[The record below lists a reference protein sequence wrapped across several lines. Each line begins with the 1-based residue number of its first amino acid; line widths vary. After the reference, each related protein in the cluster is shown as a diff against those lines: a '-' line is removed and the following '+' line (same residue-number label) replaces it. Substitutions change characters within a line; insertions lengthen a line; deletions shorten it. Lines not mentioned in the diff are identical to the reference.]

1 MAKWSVQ
8 YNQAGDGKHWEH
20 THTVEADD
28 EEGAYAAAGIHP
40 TKRKFFAVAP
50 LNERGNV
57 TMTIAGHSKSEK
69 EVAPMKKHDSISMNV
84 VQERLGLTY
93 EETIDLDDALRNGS
107 IPQLRKFSAVEDLG
121 GETSENLKKM
131 AANIKEW
138 TSLARKATGSQSPTE
153 VLNDPKVKE
162 QGGEYHATLEFGKLG
177 VRSPVAT
184 RRSWRVRD
192 PYEGAGANKDATL
205 DFTGKEFKRQY
216 QNPARPPLHV
226 GAPQQ
231 GPAGINVPASVPET
245 GQAKP
250 KLSGGSSWGVM
261 TVPHEPTV
269 TEGDPRYVNGN
280 PRFLGR
286 SEIKSQ
292 VIEMINSQIATLVEL
307 QKREVEVTN
316 KCPLC
321 EQDGLNCACVQTLA
335 LNKADNC
342 LLCNQ
347 SPTMCECISKLEKT
361 ATWYADPKW
370 REAAEKDKKTKAQEE
385 DYEVSPS
392 VGVCRECDTHWT
404 EGKPELEGTHGDICD
419 ACDKKSAKKSEGSVK
434 KSGPVPVDGC
444 AKCGKKTPELRGTWG
459 MTCSAC
465 SEGSDEG
472 RDESSSSS
480 SLKPTQKPASLRN
493 SEESPEESSSEESSM
508 EKASCDTCK
517 SEICK
522 CMEKNT
528 PKNPTR
534 QTQQKKDKLDDAAKM
549 KKLGA
554 SKDQYKEAVKTGFIH
569 DPKVASK
576 KSEDFI
582 DNKKANERSK
592 STDEAKKGGPRIK
605 NIGAENDNPSEVPG
619 KEVGGDEG
627 SGGEVKKGKGSEKKL
642 DKAAM
647 GAIAPPS
654 TAKPPKAT
662 AAPKAGGT
670 IKAPPATG
678 AIKPKKIGNPAIAA
692 KPTAGALPKLSLS
705 STDAEWM
712 EELAKAGFARN
723 ALSAAAG
730 RHGASAGL
738 KPGYQ
743 QDPKPTAPVAMPQ
756 TSMGDRVVI
765 TQAANKRVIPGAAG
779 KVPGTVNA
787 NMAGLQNLTNKPA
800 PASGLAGLMARYR
813 RESQAPKKS

>member
-8 YNQAGDGKHWEH
+8 YNQAGDGKHFEH

-40 TKRKFFAVAP
+40 TKRRFFAVAP
-50 LNERGNV
+50 LNDRGNV

-131 AANIKEW
+131 APNIKKW
-138 TSLARKATGSQSPTE
+138 TSLIDDNKRTPTK

-162 QGGEYHATLEFGKLG
+162 LGDSAKPDWNLAPGNKAYGDQMGILSRRPVSDADIAWNDEATLSNF
-177 VRSPVAT
+177 
-184 RRSWRVRD
+184 
-192 PYEGAGANKDATL
+192 KD
-205 DFTGKEFKRQY
+205 FKGGSKKTT
-216 QNPARPPLHV
+216 PAQKPAPAAPAQRPPLHV

-269 TEGDPRYVNGN
+269 TEGDPRYVNGS

-292 VIEMINSQIATLVEL
+292 VIEMINGQIATLVEL

-321 EQDGLNCACVQTLA
+321 EQDGLNCACVQALV

-370 REAAEKDKKTKAQEE
+370 REAAEKDKKSKEE
-385 DYEVSPS
+385 KKECPNCKGSPS
-392 VGVCRECDTHWT
+392 TDLPCNSC
-404 EGKPELEGTHGDICD
+404 GKKNE
-419 ACDKKSAKKSEGSVK
+419 AKKSEGSVK

-472 RDESSSSS
+472 RDESS
-480 SLKPTQKPASLRN
+480 LKPTQKPASLRN
-493 SEESPEESSSEESSM
+493 SEESPEESSSEESSS
-508 EKASCDTCK
+508 EICKACK
-517 SEICK
+517 SEMCK

-534 QTQQKKDKLDDAAKM
+534 QTQQKKDKLDDAARM

-554 SKDQYKEAVKTGFIH
+554 SKGQYKEAVKTGFIH

-582 DNKKANERSK
+582 DNKNANKRSK

-605 NIGAENDNPSEVPG
+605 NVGAENDNPSEVPG

-627 SGGEVKKGKGSEKKL
+627 SGGEVKGKGSEKKL
-642 DKAAM
+642 DKA
-647 GAIAPPS
+647 GAGPAGPP

-662 AAPKAGGT
+662 AAPVAAAPKVPTASAALAGKPKAG
-670 IKAPPATG
+670 APPALK
-678 AIKPKKIGNPAIAA
+678 A
-692 KPTAGALPKLSLS
+692 PTPGKLKLSELS
-705 STDAEWM
+705 LQSSKEEWM
-712 EELAKAGFARN
+712 EELAKAGFGRN

-743 QDPKPTAPVAMPQ
+743 QSPKAVPPPAMPQ
-756 TSMGDRVVI
+756 TSMGDRAVI

-779 KVPGTVNA
+779 KVPGTVDA
-787 NMAGLQNLTNKPA
+787 NTAGFQKLINKPA
-800 PASGLAGLMARYR
+800 PASGLAGLMARYKTR
-813 RESQAPKKS
+813 ISGA